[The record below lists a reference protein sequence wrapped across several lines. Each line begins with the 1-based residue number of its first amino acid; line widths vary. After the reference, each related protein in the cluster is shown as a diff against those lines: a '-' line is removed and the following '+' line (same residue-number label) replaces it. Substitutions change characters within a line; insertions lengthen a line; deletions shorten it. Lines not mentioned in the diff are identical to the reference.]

1 MRLLVICAF
10 LFLGFSTNAQQY
22 PSQPIRLVVP
32 FAPGG
37 GSDIIARA
45 INEPMSRQ
53 LGQPV
58 VIDNRPG
65 AGATIGA
72 DIVAKS
78 NPDGYTVLYT
88 TIGPQITNPYLMKSL
103 PYDPVKD
110 LMPVAMLAE
119 LDNVLVVHPSVP
131 ARSVAELIAYAK
143 ANPGKLNFSS
153 SGMGTSAHLGGELFK
168 SLAGIDIQHI
178 AYKGTG
184 PSLQDLQAGNV
195 QMAVDSLA
203 TLQPFIKSGRLVALG
218 ISNTQRNPLLPDA
231 PPIADSLPGY
241 QASTIN
247 YFTVRSGTPKAIVD
261 RLNRDISTVLRQP
274 EVRERMLG
282 MAVTPVIET
291 PEVLAARIT
300 REQEKWRR
308 VIQQSGAKVD

>member
-1 MRLLVICAF
+1 VKKLLLLLCIAF
-10 LFLGFSTNAQQY
+10 PAYSQNY
-22 PSQPIRLVVP
+22 PAQPIRLVVP

-45 INEPMSRQ
+45 INEPLSRQ

-119 LDNVLVVHPSVP
+119 LDNVLVVHPGVP
-131 ARSVAELIAYAK
+131 ARNVAELIAYAK
-143 ANPGKLNFSS
+143 AHPGKLNFSS

-247 YFTVRSGTPKAIVD
+247 YFTVRSGTPKAIVE
-261 RLNRDISTVLRQP
+261 RLNRDVSAVLRQP
-274 EVRERMLG
+274 AVRERMLA

>member
-1 MRLLVICAF
+1 VKKLLLLLCIAF
-10 LFLGFSTNAQQY
+10 PAYSQTYPAQ
-22 PSQPIRLVVP
+22 PVRLVVP

-45 INEPMSRQ
+45 INEPLSRQ

-131 ARSVAELIAYAK
+131 ARNVAELIAYAK

-261 RLNRDISTVLRQP
+261 RLNRDVAAVLRQP
-274 EVRERMLG
+274 EVRNRMLG

-300 REQEKWRR
+300 REQDKWRR

>member
-1 MRLLVICAF
+1 MKFFVAALLFA
-10 LFLGFSTNAQQY
+10 GAYAQAQPY
-22 PSQPIRLVVP
+22 PSQPVRLVVP

-37 GSDIIARA
+37 GSDIIARVLS
-45 INEPMSRQ
+45 EPLSRQ

-58 VIDNRPG
+58 VIDNKPG

-72 DIVAKS
+72 DFVAKS
-78 NPDGYTVLYT
+78 QPDGYTLLYT

-110 LMPVAMLAE
+110 LAPVAMLAE

-131 ARSVAELIAYAK
+131 ARTVRELIAYAK

-153 SGMGTSAHLGGELFK
+153 SGMGTSSHLGGEFFK
-168 SLAGIDIQHI
+168 SLAGIQIQHI

-184 PSLQDLQAGNV
+184 PSLQDLQSGNV
-195 QMAVDSLA
+195 QMAIDSLA
-203 TLQPFIKSGRLVALG
+203 TLAPFIKSGKLVALG
-218 ISNTQRNPLLPDA
+218 ISNTQRNPLLPEA
-231 PPIADSLPGY
+231 PPIADELPGY
-241 QASTIN
+241 LASTVN
-247 YFTVRSGTPKAIVD
+247 YITARSGTPRPIID
-261 RLNRDISTVLRQP
+261 RLNRDFSAVLAMP
-274 EVRERMLG
+274 AVRERMLG

-300 REQEKWRR
+300 RESEKWRK
-308 VIQQSGAKVD
+308 VIQASGAKVE

>member
-1 MRLLVICAF
+1 MRLLIALAI
-10 LFLGFSTNAQQY
+10 LFSGYVNAQQY

-45 INEPMSRQ
+45 INEALSKQ

-88 TIGPQITNPYLMKSL
+88 TIGPQITNPFLMKSL

-131 ARSVAELIAYAK
+131 AKNVRQLIAYAK

-153 SGMGTSAHLGGELFK
+153 SGVGTSAHLGGELFK

-261 RLNRDISTVLRQP
+261 RLSRDVAAVLQQP
-274 EVRERMLG
+274 QVRERMLG

>member
-1 MRLLVICAF
+1 MKKILLLM
-10 LFLGFSTNAQQY
+10 LFASTAYAQTY

-37 GSDIIARA
+37 GSDIIAPA
-45 INEPMSRQ
+45 INEPLSKQ

-78 NPDGYTVLYT
+78 NPDGYTILYT

-131 ARSVAELIAYAK
+131 AKNVAELIAYAK

-153 SGMGTSAHLGGELFK
+153 SGMGTSAHLGGEL
-168 SLAGIDIQHI
+168 
-178 AYKGTG
+178 
-184 PSLQDLQAGNV
+184 
-195 QMAVDSLA
+195 
-203 TLQPFIKSGRLVALG
+203 
-218 ISNTQRNPLLPDA
+218 
-231 PPIADSLPGY
+231 
-241 QASTIN
+241 
-247 YFTVRSGTPKAIVD
+247 
-261 RLNRDISTVLRQP
+261 
-274 EVRERMLG
+274 
-282 MAVTPVIET
+282 
-291 PEVLAARIT
+291 
-300 REQEKWRR
+300 
-308 VIQQSGAKVD
+308 

>member
-1 MRLLVICAF
+1 MRTFFATLLLSWGLAH
-10 LFLGFSTNAQQY
+10 AQSY

-37 GSDIIARA
+37 GSDIIARVL
-45 INEPMSRQ
+45 NEPLSRQ

-72 DIVAKS
+72 DLVAKS

-131 ARSVAELIAYAK
+131 AKSVRELIAYAK

-153 SGMGTSAHLGGELFK
+153 SGMGTSSHLGGEFFK
-168 SLAGIDIQHI
+168 SLAGISIQHI

-184 PSLQDLQAGNV
+184 PSLQDLQSGQV

-203 TLQPFIKSGRLVALG
+203 TLLPFIKSGRLVALG
-218 ISNTQRNPLLPDA
+218 VSNTQRNPLLPEV
-231 PPIADSLPGY
+231 PPIADELPGY
-241 QASTIN
+241 LASTIN

-261 RLNRDISTVLRQP
+261 RLNRDISAVLRQP
-274 EVRERMLG
+274 EVHERMLG

-308 VIQQSGAKVD
+308 VIQQSGAKVE

>member
-1 MRLLVICAF
+1 MKKLLLLLCIAF
-10 LFLGFSTNAQQY
+10 PAYSQNY
-22 PSQPIRLVVP
+22 PAQPIRLVVP

-45 INEPMSRQ
+45 INEPLSRQ

-119 LDNVLVVHPSVP
+119 LDNVLVVHPGVP

-143 ANPGKLNFSS
+143 AHPGKLNFSS

-247 YFTVRSGTPKAIVD
+247 YFTVRSGTPKAIVE
-261 RLNRDISTVLRQP
+261 RLNRDVSAVLRQP
-274 EVRERMLG
+274 AVRERMLA

-300 REQEKWRR
+300 REQETWRR

>member
-1 MRLLVICAF
+1 MRLLLAAF
-10 LFLGFSTNAQQY
+10 VFVSFSTGAQQY

-37 GSDIIARA
+37 GSDIIARS
-45 INEPMSRQ
+45 INEALSKQ

-131 ARSVAELIAYAK
+131 AKNVAELIAYAK

-203 TLQPFIKSGRLVALG
+203 TLQPFIRNGRLVALG

-261 RLNRDISTVLRQP
+261 RLNRDVAVVLQQP
-274 EVRERMLG
+274 QVRERMLG

>member
-1 MRLLVICAF
+1 VKKLLLLLCFVFPAH
-10 LFLGFSTNAQQY
+10 AQTW

-37 GSDIIARA
+37 GSDIIARS
-45 INEPMSRQ
+45 INEALSKQ

-88 TIGPQITNPYLMKSL
+88 TIGPQITNPFLMKSL

-131 ARSVAELIAYAK
+131 AKNVRELIAYAK

-153 SGMGTSAHLGGELFK
+153 SGVGTSAHLGGELFK

-203 TLQPFIKSGRLVALG
+203 TLQPFIRSGKLVALG

-247 YFTVRSGTPKAIVD
+247 YFTVRSGTPRAIVD
-261 RLNRDISTVLRQP
+261 RLNRDVSAVLQQP
-274 EVRERMLG
+274 QVRERMLG

>member
-1 MRLLVICAF
+1 LL
-10 LFLGFSTNAQQY
+10 FSGLANGQPY

-37 GSDIIARA
+37 GSDIIARVLS
-45 INEPMSRQ
+45 EPLSRQ
-53 LGQPV
+53 LGQTV
-58 VIDNRPG
+58 VVDNRPG

-78 NPDGYTVLYT
+78 NPDGYTLLYT

-119 LDNVLVVHPSVP
+119 LDNVLVVHPGVP
-131 ARSVAELIAYAK
+131 ARTVRELIAYAK

-184 PSLQDLQAGNV
+184 PSLQDLQSGNV
-195 QMAVDSLA
+195 QMAVDSVA
-203 TLQPFIKSGRLVALG
+203 TLLPFIKSGKLVALG
-218 ISNTQRNPLLPDA
+218 ISNTQRNPLLPDV
-231 PPIADSLPGY
+231 PPIADELPGY
-241 QASTIN
+241 LASTIN
-247 YFTVRSGTPKAIVD
+247 YFTARSGTPRSIVD
-261 RLNRDISTVLRQP
+261 KLNRDISAVLRQG
-274 EVRERMLG
+274 EVRDRLLG

-300 REQEKWRR
+300 RESDKWRK
-308 VIQQSGAKVD
+308 VIQQSGARVD

>member
-1 MRLLVICAF
+1 
-10 LFLGFSTNAQQY
+10 
-22 PSQPIRLVVP
+22 VVP

-45 INEPMSRQ
+45 INEPLSRQ

-119 LDNVLVVHPSVP
+119 LDNVLVVHPGVP

-143 ANPGKLNFSS
+143 AHPGKLNFSS

-247 YFTVRSGTPKAIVD
+247 YFTVRSGTPKAIVE
-261 RLNRDISTVLRQP
+261 RLNRDVSAVLRQP
-274 EVRERMLG
+274 AVRERMLA

>member
-1 MRLLVICAF
+1 MKKLLLLLCIAF
-10 LFLGFSTNAQQY
+10 PAYSQNY
-22 PSQPIRLVVP
+22 PAQPIRLVVP

-45 INEPMSRQ
+45 INEPLSRQ

-119 LDNVLVVHPSVP
+119 LDNVLVVHPGVP
-131 ARSVAELIAYAK
+131 ARNVAELIAYAK
-143 ANPGKLNFSS
+143 AHPGKLNFSS

-247 YFTVRSGTPKAIVD
+247 YFTVRSGTPKAIVE
-261 RLNRDISTVLRQP
+261 RLNRDVSAVLRQP
-274 EVRERMLG
+274 AVRERMLA